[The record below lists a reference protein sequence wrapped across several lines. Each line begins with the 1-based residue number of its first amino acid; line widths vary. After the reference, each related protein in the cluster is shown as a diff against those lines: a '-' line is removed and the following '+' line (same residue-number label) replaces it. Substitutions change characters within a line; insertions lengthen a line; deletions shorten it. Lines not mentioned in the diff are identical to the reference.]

1 MIMVL
6 PNVQNV
12 KTNAKSVKF
21 IVTNVPF
28 VMILEQTK
36 LQTVHAQTA
45 KSRLMVL
52 VIIVITGVIHVQNQL
67 LTVLNVWKE
76 KQITEHY
83 QKKDVVVMLD
93 IMKKQTLLCVKIVA
107 IFVQNVSTITNV
119 LYVLHIEK
127 QIVSQTAHVNQ
138 VGLIQMMDLEH
149 VKHVLLDVLHVHP
162 MMYAYNALTTDRTV
176 LQNVLVQM
184 ENTRLNMKNVQ
195 TVINMPV

>member
-1 MIMVL
+1 
-6 PNVQNV
+6 
-12 KTNAKSVKF
+12 
-21 IVTNVPF
+21 
-28 VMILEQTK
+28 
-36 LQTVHAQTA
+36 
-45 KSRLMVL
+45 MVL

-176 LQNVLVQM
+176 LQNVLV
-184 ENTRLNMKNVQ
+184 
-195 TVINMPV
+195 